1 MSEWYARWFNEDYLA
16 LYPHRDDADAARA
29 VTLVRSLAPLQAGAR
44 VLDVG
49 CGPGRHTR
57 LLHDAGFR
65 VTGLDLSAVL
75 LRRARAATSA
85 PLVRADMRALPIRA
99 RSMDLV
105 VNLFTS
111 FGYFEDDAAHAAVIR
126 GMAETLAPGG
136 RLILDF
142 LNAADVRRA
151 LDGAA
156 AEPVAGPNGSWSV
169 KTLADDGRYV
179 VKTITLADGTV
190 HVERVRLL
198 EASLLERMFEA
209 AGLTVEAR
217 HGDYGGG
224 PMIASAPRVIL
235 AGRCG

>member
-29 VTLVRSLAPLQAGAR
+29 VALVRSLAPLPAGAR

-49 CGPGRHTR
+49 CGPGRHAR
-57 LLHDAGFR
+57 LLHEAGLR

-75 LRRARAATSA
+75 LRRARAATPA

-111 FGYFEDDAAHAAVIR
+111 FGYFDDDAAHASVIR
-126 GMAETLAPGG
+126 GMADTLVPGG
-136 RLILDF
+136 RLVLDF
-142 LNAADVRRA
+142 LNADQVRHA
-151 LDGAA
+151 LGGSAA
-156 AEPVAGPNGSWSV
+156 VPVAGPSGSHSV
-169 KTLADDGRYV
+169 KSLSADGRHV

-198 EASLLERMFEA
+198 EAARLEDMFVA

-217 HGDYGGG
+217 HGDYDGG
-224 PMIASAPRVIL
+224 PMSASAPRVII
-235 AGRCG
+235 AGRRA